1 MENRIR
7 IKERTMDINE
17 TIREQYDM
25 TVILLQYK
33 KTIYE
38 NEEEHFYLI
47 TKVSFYILS
56 VGLWGL
62 RHDQLLG

>member
-25 TVILLQYK
+25 IVILLQYK
-33 KTIYE
+33 KQGPKNNI
-38 NEEEHFYLI
+38 
-47 TKVSFYILS
+47 
-56 VGLWGL
+56 
-62 RHDQLLG
+62 